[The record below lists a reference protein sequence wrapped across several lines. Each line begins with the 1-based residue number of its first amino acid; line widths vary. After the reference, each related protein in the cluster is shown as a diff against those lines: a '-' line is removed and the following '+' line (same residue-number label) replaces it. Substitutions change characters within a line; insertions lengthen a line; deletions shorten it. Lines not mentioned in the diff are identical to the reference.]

1 MEVQANKNVVKLDLQ
16 EKRYSATIK
25 HRVCAASRLLGYET
39 SVQSLLSRSH
49 LGKYGNIINSVRI
62 FHPFYIL
69 G

>member
-49 LGKYGNIINSVRI
+49 LGKY
-62 FHPFYIL
+62 
-69 G
+69 